1 LPVAVLQVGE
11 LVALAIGEEVAA
23 LELDRFA
30 VDVLA
35 ERRRVRVAAAAATAI
50 AAAARAARAA
60 AAAAGAA
67 AGPAAAVVRTALALG
82 LELERVALDRDG
94 LRGLLLQVLRGVLLG
109 RRERLGPFEL
119 PRHLARE
126 SQHQRQTSVHHVVVS
141 RETCARPFNPG
152 GAFLRTDSLLRAG
165 RPARRRGGGSRSRAS
180 RDRGPRRPGRSGAAG
195 SFRWSRRR
203 RSGAAR
209 RASAAALRRSDRRA
223 AAAAAERRNGCASA
237 PARRSTSRGGRRRS
251 C

>member
-60 AAAAGAA
+60 AA
-67 AGPAAAVVRTALALG
+67 VVRTALALG

-119 PRHLARE
+119 P
-126 SQHQRQTSVHHVVVS
+126 
-141 RETCARPFNPG
+141 
-152 GAFLRTDSLLRAG
+152 
-165 RPARRRGGGSRSRAS
+165 
-180 RDRGPRRPGRSGAAG
+180 
-195 SFRWSRRR
+195 
-203 RSGAAR
+203 
-209 RASAAALRRSDRRA
+209 
-223 AAAAAERRNGCASA
+223 
-237 PARRSTSRGGRRRS
+237 
-251 C
+251 